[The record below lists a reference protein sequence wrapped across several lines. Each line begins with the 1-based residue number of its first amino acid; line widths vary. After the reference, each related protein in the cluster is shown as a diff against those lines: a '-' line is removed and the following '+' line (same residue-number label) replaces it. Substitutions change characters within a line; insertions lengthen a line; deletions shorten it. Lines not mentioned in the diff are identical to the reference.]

1 MSNPFTVHPN
11 AVNETYTAHLAFAL
25 KFGFKM
31 TLGGLAAMIHA
42 LFPFLFIRTSSNICD
57 ELQVMRSESS
67 ARAKQM
73 PATTNATS
81 ASSASS
87 TITPPHT
94 F

>member
-1 MSNPFTVHPN
+1 MMSNPFTVHPN

-57 ELQVMRSESS
+57 ELQVMRSQSS

-73 PATTNATS
+73 LATT
-81 ASSASS
+81 SASS